1 MGPRHRSALACWFLK
16 YKIIEITGRPKGTPK
31 TGGRKAGTPN
41 KRTVALQSATAT
53 AAEQINAVLGSDAF
67 EGDALAFLMLV
78 YRDPRQPV
86 GLRLEAAKAA
96 LPYQRPRIASIA
108 GKGENDDLK
117 EMSREELKVVIYGRT
132 LVEIEAERR
141 ANAPKQLPGPGR

>member
-1 MGPRHRSALACWFLK
+1 MQSAPLAPLARCLLK
-16 YKIIEITGRPKGTPK
+16 YKIIGMAGRLKGTPK

-41 KRTVALQSATAT
+41 KRTVALQAATVT
-53 AAEQINAVLGSDAF
+53 AAEQIDAVLGSDAF
-67 EGDALAFLMLV
+67 DGDALAFLMLV
-78 YRDPRQPV
+78 YRDPRQPA